1 MAFRFSRCCLRFSS
15 PASLFGV
22 LQGATKRIAGFEAF
36 PHMGLKK
43 SPNDQIEAAK
53 RKSQVENINDMM
65 VWHLAPLLC
74 MVSASQRS
82 PIRVAP
88 LLHHYISLHLPT
100 LLPTIPSP
108 KPKVPK
114 GLIMSPKRSWN
125 AAATFW
131 DLNHN

>member
-1 MAFRFSRCCLRFSS
+1 
-15 PASLFGV
+15 
-22 LQGATKRIAGFEAF
+22 
-36 PHMGLKK
+36 MGLKK